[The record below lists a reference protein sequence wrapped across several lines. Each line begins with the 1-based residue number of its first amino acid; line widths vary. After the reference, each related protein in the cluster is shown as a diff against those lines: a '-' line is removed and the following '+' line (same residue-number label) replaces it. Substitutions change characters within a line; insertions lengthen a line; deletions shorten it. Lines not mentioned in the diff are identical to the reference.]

1 MRIISG
7 KARSITLLAPPGDSL
22 RPTEDRVKEVL
33 FATLGNLSQ
42 TTFVDL
48 FSGTGAL
55 GLEALSRGAAR
66 VVMVE
71 RSAEHLRFLEKNL
84 AAVRKSMAGSE
95 GQVQVLQADVADLPK
110 LLPQWTGSAKIL
122 VADPPYRTPPG
133 QFGAPELLRSPI
145 HADWAG
151 PDSQLVLEHE
161 TALPLPWAPAGP
173 WKPCR
178 QKTFGIRTLTYARL
192 FIPTTLH
199 TTTN

>member
-7 KARSITLLAPPGDSL
+7 KARSITLIAPPGDSL

-42 TTFVDL
+42 TTFIDL

-55 GLEALSRGAAR
+55 GLEALSRGAAN

-71 RSAEHLRFLEKNL
+71 RSPEHIRFLEKNL

-95 GQVQVLQADVADLPK
+95 GQVQIIHADVADIPN
-110 LLPQWTGSAKIL
+110 LLPQWAGLAKIL
-122 VADPPYRTPPG
+122 VADPPYRTPTG
-133 QFGAPELLRSPI
+133 HFGAAELLRSKT
-145 HADWAG
+145 HAEWAG
-151 PDSQLVLEHE
+151 TESQLVLEHE
-161 TALPLPWAPAGP
+161 SLLPLPWAPAGP

-178 QKTFGIRTLTYARL
+178 QKKFGIRTLTYARL
-192 FIPTTLH
+192 FITTPG
-199 TTTN
+199 